1 MSLNHAVCWAFFPSL
16 RKYSF
21 LNQVA
26 QGSESFNGVKSYN
39 KNALLALLPGA
50 KQANQHKSTFL
61 FAAMLLSLCNINNF
75 FSYEKFSGMLGIKPG
90 AAGSR
95 SKIFFK
101 HSSNYGKMRVE

>member
-50 KQANQHKSTFL
+50 KQAKSAQVYFPLCSNVVEPQQHQQFSFL
-61 FAAMLLSLCNINNF
+61 
-75 FSYEKFSGMLGIKPG
+75 
-90 AAGSR
+90 
-95 SKIFFK
+95 
-101 HSSNYGKMRVE
+101 